1 MAQFHFRLRSLLNYR
16 ESRRDQVRQEL
27 ARLLTKDQELAAQRQ
42 GFLDERGAM
51 LNEMRALQEN
61 AKLNVDQVANR
72 RYHAGQLAVE
82 AERVSQIRK
91 ILGDRIALVRQQL
104 IQADQSVKV
113 LEQLQDHQ
121 QAEFTAQDELRQEKQ
136 REDAWQAGQ
145 LAKAVWQSPA
155 ESSGIFPSE

>member
-42 GFLDERGAM
+42 GFLDERAAT
-51 LNEMRALQEN
+51 LNEMRALQQN
-61 AKLNVDQVANR
+61 ATLNVDQVANR

-136 REDAWQAGQ
+136 REDAWQAGK
-145 LAKAVWQSPA
+145 LAKAVWQPQA
-155 ESSGIFPSE
+155 ESSEFLSNE